1 MFAAIFSRALE
12 NGASVDG
19 DMERMSEEF
28 EPEIRELSLS
38 RFRVDRVEGDDNDRH
53 KIERV
58 RVNDR
63 DELVKQKKRYRDV
76 YGSVIEKDAP
86 SDAVK

>member
-1 MFAAIFSRALE
+1 MFLQQRKTR
-12 NGASVDG
+12 
-19 DMERMSEEF
+19 ERLR
-28 EPEIRELSLS
+28 I
-38 RFRVDRVEGDDNDRH
+38 DRVEGDDNDRH

-63 DELVKQKKRYRDV
+63 DELIKQKNGEQKKRYRDV

>member
-12 NGASVDG
+12 NGAGVDG

-28 EPEIRELSLS
+28 EPEIRELSLT
-38 RFRVDRVEGDDNDRH
+38 RFRVDRVEGDDNDR
-53 KIERV
+53 
-58 RVNDR
+58 
-63 DELVKQKKRYRDV
+63 DELVKQKNGEQKKRYRDV

>member
-1 MFAAIFSRALE
+1 MLLYTEMTCLQPRHLARMRGQHRVCAHAAAVFGQQIQ
-12 NGASVDG
+12 
-19 DMERMSEEF
+19 
-28 EPEIRELSLS
+28 
-38 RFRVDRVEGDDNDRH
+38 
-53 KIERV
+53 RV

-63 DELVKQKKRYRDV
+63 DELIKQKNGEQKKRYRDV

>member
-1 MFAAIFSRALE
+1 M
-12 NGASVDG
+12 
-19 DMERMSEEF
+19 
-28 EPEIRELSLS
+28 REGL
-38 RFRVDRVEGDDNDRH
+38 RIDRVEGDDNDRH

-63 DELVKQKKRYRDV
+63 DELVKQKNGEQKKRDRDV
-76 YGSVIEKDAP
+76 YGSVNEKDAP